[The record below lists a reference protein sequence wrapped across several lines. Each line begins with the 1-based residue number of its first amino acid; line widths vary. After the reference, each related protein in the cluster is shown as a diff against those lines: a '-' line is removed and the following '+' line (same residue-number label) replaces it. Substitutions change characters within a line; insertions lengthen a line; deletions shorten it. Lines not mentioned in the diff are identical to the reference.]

1 MNNIENR
8 IVEMKF
14 DNAQFESA
22 VAKTMETLDRFK
34 EKLNFEGAGKG
45 MDQLGK
51 ATGNYQYTLNDIG
64 QSLDQLNGKFSTM
77 GNIGRRVL
85 ENLTD
90 SAYGFIQ
97 KGIGGMLG
105 GITQGGL
112 SRAMNLE
119 QAKFQMQGI
128 YKDAEKVYDVI
139 YNDILPELMGTPYSL
154 DQAAVVIGQL
164 GASGIKSSEQI
175 HQATRA
181 IAGLAA
187 MSGRGFDEVGR
198 IFSKIA
204 GQGNMMGGELQQLS
218 TYGINAAA
226 NLSEYF
232 TKVAE
237 GSQDASDSVKQHVAD
252 ILEAY
257 EGDLSEASIRDAAS
271 NRMIFYEDM
280 AAAMDTLYGEH
291 AKKSTEMYTGALE
304 DLKAALARIGAEPAA
319 VGLEVLRN
327 AFNALVPAVDAVN
340 AVLKPFTNAGKGI
353 VDSDEGKIF
362 GGQMYG
368 QLAKEV
374 QSLGISFANL
384 FVQMDENGKVMRWTS
399 DSIYRYKQSLSH
411 LARAGKEVSDWQKDY
426 ADYAAEGDGIMNP
439 QMWRIL
445 TNSTQSFVN
454 LLKAFRNVLQ
464 PIAQGMLAAFPKV
477 TLETIGNITEKV
489 RDFTKAL
496 IFSKD
501 NMARIKDISQ
511 AVFTPLGLVLK
522 AIGVGINLVVEV
534 VRNLFNTFKPALTAF
549 LSFAAVIGRLVVDI
563 AEFITKIAE
572 AGFSVGRFA
581 FNISNSIIEL
591 FRFDKFVELIQKGFY
606 KLADILDKIGLRK
619 IKDLVDQMGGLG
631 NALKALGGLI
641 VQTLHLD
648 TAFKW
653 LSTLGA
659 NIKAIIIDV
668 LHLNQI
674 GTAFQNFVDAIKDL
688 ASTDGLLGKLL
699 TNLKNF
705 IDWIAK
711 LVPYETIV
719 TNISN
724 AFGKLGDKVKGLT
737 QGPANKITKFFNK
750 IAKEVKDF
758 IVNLDEGNAFNVIFK
773 DITNNMIPG
782 LKKARNAL
790 RDFKTV
796 LIPLLQSFTQI
807 LPRVFG
813 FEKMGD
819 MVLATAIKVKNA
831 VHWFGSFIGLWTE
844 LSGSKIKSNTEAL
857 SKSLKTVFD
866 EKLINGAKDF
876 GDSIGKITTGIGAKL
891 SDIASGIKTFM
902 EKMDPDMARKAVKTL
917 ALLLLAFHYIKVMRN
932 LAYTLKNMANIT
944 GNIANFVGNL
954 SSGFGIKGITTAIK
968 NAIRLTSLAS
978 ALLIFSA
985 AIMVLSKV
993 SWQQAL
999 SSSFILMMV
1008 LIMYVNI
1015 LQLLDAMEF
1024 NEGQIAKLAIA
1035 MAAIGAGVLMIVKAL
1050 ADVVKTW
1057 ESTDPDTFA
1066 WSMLSIIG
1074 LMLTFAAAAK
1084 LLTGGGSSSKFTSS
1098 AFALVALAKGMEV
1111 MATAV
1116 KAFASITD
1124 VDGMRRGV
1132 TAILGIMA
1140 TFAMY
1145 AAAVQP
1151 GAKVF
1156 SASLGLLAVAGAI
1169 MIIQKVVDA
1178 FGFMDA
1184 DKLKQGGLALDQIL
1198 IGLIGFAVLAG
1209 LAENSIFLA
1218 GAGMLALAT
1227 SILIIYK
1234 AMALIGRLDDN
1245 EFANGSAAIVAILTS
1260 FVLFAKFAK
1269 KDTALS
1275 AASIM
1280 ALAVGIY
1287 AIAGALKML
1296 SGVKFF
1302 SELLPGLIKFIA
1314 IVGVF
1319 VAAVWLLKGA
1329 LKAFDGGNAAAIF
1342 FVAAGLSLLAASLS
1356 LLAAVPLASMVVA
1369 MGGLVLTLMAV
1380 ALVLKI
1386 FSGLSAGMAIVAAA
1400 LMLVG
1405 AAVLFVG
1412 AGMFI
1417 FVLALTTLIPL
1428 LLTLSTINMDSLS
1441 KGLEVIKV
1449 VAQGLA
1455 EAMDILT
1462 ASVFAFG
1469 GSLIVAGLGLIFIGV
1484 GFVAVGAGCT
1494 IAALGVSLFAGS
1506 LALLAVTISNFFG
1519 SQMLT
1524 TIGGFID
1531 SIKEKFSGLFDH
1543 IRQNADAGTTDLK
1556 QKLIEANDAG
1566 DQYKGDEIKDKIT
1579 EPVKSAPT
1587 EIAGQSDSFFSAFAS
1602 LPQAGAE
1609 GYNSTSS
1616 LLSESI
1622 DGMQSDILAQL
1633 EAGNAEQGDLGSQ
1646 GSLDFLTGYASNSSS
1661 ASGYATKM
1669 VNSLVSAE
1677 QKGDHRGAGRKDITQ
1692 FVGGMKSV
1700 DVKGTA
1706 NQVGSD
1712 AVPPDKSDEA
1722 YDVGYNITMGL
1733 ADGIGDTRA
1742 VQAVCNAAADAVRQA
1757 IAKAKAEAAE
1767 SSPSKKTIE
1776 IGWFMSKGLA
1786 IGITKG
1792 VKEVESASKDVVAEG
1807 INAITSAMD
1816 KASSLFD
1823 ANVDY
1828 TPTITPVVDLSN
1840 VAYSAA
1846 GINSMFGHTGITL
1859 DANLSSISSSIE
1871 SANQNDLNLLAAIDV
1886 MSSKIEELESKLMA
1900 IQPDYERISSAVEH
1914 GASRATLGGVSLNGR
1929 ELKRGLKDMGVITR

>member
-128 YKDAEKVYDVI
+128 YKDAQKVYDVI
-139 YNDILPELMGTPYSL
+139 YNDILPELMGTPFSL

-164 GASGIKSSEQI
+164 GASGIQASEDI

-226 NLSEYF
+226 NLSDYF
-232 TKVAE
+232 TRVAE
-237 GSQDASDSVKQHVAD
+237 GSQGASDNIKQHVAD
-252 ILEAY
+252 IIEAY
-257 EGDLSEASIRDAAS
+257 GDLSEGTIRDAAS
-271 NRMIFYEDM
+271 KRMIFYEDV

-319 VGLEVLRN
+319 IGLEVLRN

-340 AVLKPFTNAGKGI
+340 AVLKPFTNAGKDV
-353 VDSDEGKIF
+353 VDTVEGKVF

-368 QLAKEV
+368 KLAKEV

-384 FVQMDENGKVMRWTS
+384 FVRMDENGKVTRWTT
-399 DSIYRYKQSLSH
+399 DSVNKYRESIAKAADTSE
-411 LARAGKEVSDWQKDY
+411 AWQKDY
-426 ADYAAEGDGIMNP
+426 SYYIASGDAIMNP

-454 LLKAFRNVLQ
+454 VMKAFRNVLQ
-464 PIAQGMLAAFPKV
+464 PIAQGMFAAFPKV
-477 TLETIGNITEKV
+477 TLETIANITEKV

-496 IFSKD
+496 IFSED

-522 AIGVGINLVVEV
+522 AIGIGIRLVVEV

-572 AGFSVGRFA
+572 AGFSIGRFA
-581 FNISNSIIEL
+581 FNISDSIIEL

-631 NALKALGGLI
+631 NALKAFGGLI
-641 VQTLHLD
+641 IQTLHLD
-648 TAFKW
+648 TAFQW
-653 LSTLGA
+653 LSVLGA
-659 NIKAIIIDV
+659 NLKAIVIDV
-668 LHLNQI
+668 LHLNQV
-674 GTAFQNFVDAIKDL
+674 GSAFQNFVNAVKDL

-711 LVPYETIV
+711 LVPYEKIV
-719 TNISN
+719 TSISN
-724 AFGKLGDKVKGLT
+724 AFERLGEKVKGIT
-737 QGPANKITKFFNK
+737 QGPANKISTFFNK
-750 IAKEVKDF
+750 IASEIADF
-758 IVNLDEGNAFNVIFK
+758 IKNLDEGNAFQVLAKSMIKPYAKFKTMMTNLQKILIPFIKNLVSYIPQLFGFINFGEMMVTIGNKIKIAVKEFAKFIGILGDLTKTQSDKKINQLRKTLTTFFGTTLADNIIKMNKALSNAGSGFAEKLVVLGKSVGEALQHMDAEMIKKFISTIVLLAMAWKSMGVLRGTKSALDGYAAAFRGLGKLFNSFNSAFGFK
-773 DITNNMIPG
+773 DIN
-782 LKKARNAL
+782 
-790 RDFKTV
+790 
-796 LIPLLQSFTQI
+796 
-807 LPRVFG
+807 
-813 FEKMGD
+813 
-819 MVLATAIKVKNA
+819 
-831 VHWFGSFIGLWTE
+831 
-844 LSGSKIKSNTEAL
+844 
-857 SKSLKTVFD
+857 
-866 EKLINGAKDF
+866 
-876 GDSIGKITTGIGAKL
+876 
-891 SDIASGIKTFM
+891 
-902 EKMDPDMARKAVKTL
+902 
-917 ALLLLAFHYIKVMRN
+917 
-932 LAYTLKNMANIT
+932 
-944 GNIANFVGNL
+944 
-954 SSGFGIKGITTAIK
+954 
-968 NAIRLTSLAS
+968 
-978 ALLIFSA
+978 
-985 AIMVLSKV
+985 
-993 SWQQAL
+993 
-999 SSSFILMMV
+999 
-1008 LIMYVNI
+1008 
-1015 LQLLDAMEF
+1015 
-1024 NEGQIAKLAIA
+1024 LAIA
-1035 MAAIGAGVLMIVKAL
+1035 KSIRLISLGAALMLFAGSVYILSKMDWKQVLLGTVTMLATLLVFYRIMRAIDLMGKTVKGATGVQSMAIYMAAIGAGI
-1050 ADVVKTW
+1050 
-1057 ESTDPDTFA
+1057 
-1066 WSMLSIIG
+1066 
-1074 LMLTFAAAAK
+1074 
-1084 LLTGGGSSSKFTSS
+1084 LL
-1098 AFALVALAKGMEV
+1098 

-1116 KAFASITD
+1116 KQISDVWDRNDPGKLISAVISVIAIMIAF
-1124 VDGMRRGV
+1124 MGV
-1132 TAILGIMA
+1132 
-1140 TFAMY
+1140 
-1145 AAAVQP
+1145 
-1151 GAKVF
+1151 AKVLGGIDGKA
-1156 SASLGLLAVAGAI
+1156 ASLGKASFALIGISQGLKVMAEAFEMFGKLDEAAFTRGLEAAIAILLMFSLFAVSVRAGANVFGAAVG
-1169 MIIQKVVDA
+1169 MIAIAGAMMLMYKAMSSFAEIKPAKMEQA
-1178 FGFMDA
+1178 
-1184 DKLKQGGLALDQIL
+1184 GLAMGQIL
-1198 IGLIGFAVLAG
+1198 IALMGFALVAG
-1209 LAENSIFLA
+1209 LAQKSILA
-1218 GAGMLALAT
+1218 ASIGMLAIGA
-1227 SILIIYK
+1227 SILVIAK
-1234 AMALIGRLDDN
+1234 AMEFVGGLDQGVF
-1245 EFANGSAAIVAILTS
+1245 ERGSAAIVAILAA
-1260 FVLFAKFAK
+1260 FVLFARFAGGVK
-1269 KDTALS
+1269 TAGS
-1275 AASIM
+1275 ALGILM
-1280 ALAVGIY
+1280 LAAGVRLLT
-1287 AIAGALKML
+1287 GALNEL
-1296 SGVKFF
+1296 S
-1302 SELLPGLIKFIA
+1302 EIKFGGILVALRNMILIA
-1314 IVGVF
+1314 AGV
-1319 VAAVWLLKGA
+1319 AVSLALLKGSIESLDSEDAINLGLVGGGLFLLAKAVGTLAAIPIAA
-1329 LKAFDGGNAAAIF
+1329 LAISIIGLAAAIF
-1342 FVAAGLSLLAASLS
+1342 AIGLAMNVFTAVAPGMLLVAGAFALMGVAA
-1356 LLAAVPLASMVVA
+1356 
-1369 MGGLVLTLMAV
+1369 
-1380 ALVLKI
+1380 
-1386 FSGLSAGMAIVAAA
+1386 
-1400 LMLVG
+1400 
-1405 AAVLFVG
+1405 LFVG
-1412 AGMFI
+1412 AGLLFLT
-1417 FVLALTTLIPL
+1417 LALTSLIPL
-1428 LLTLSTINMDSLS
+1428 LLTISMVDKDTLA
-1441 KGLEVIKV
+1441 KGLDVLRI

-1455 EAMDILT
+1455 GAIDILT
-1462 ASVFAFG
+1462 ASIFAFG
-1469 GSLIVAGLGLIFIGV
+1469 GSLLVAGLGLIAMGIG
-1484 GFVAVGAGCT
+1484 FAAVGAGCT

-1506 LALLAVTISNFFG
+1506 LALLAVTIAHFFG
-1519 SQMLT
+1519 GEFLT
-1524 TIGGFID
+1524 IIGGFID
-1531 SIKEKFSGLFDH
+1531 SIKEKFTGLFDH

-1587 EIAGQSDSFFSAFAS
+1587 EIAGQSGSFFSAFAS

-1609 GYNSTSS
+1609 GYNSTSP

-1622 DGMQSDILAQL
+1622 DGMQSDLLAQL
-1633 EAGNAEQGDLGSQ
+1633 EAGNAAQGDLGSQ

-1661 ASGYATKM
+1661 ASGYANKM

-1742 VQAVCNAAADAVRQA
+1742 VQAVCNAAADAVKQA
-1757 IAKAKAEAAE
+1757 IAEAKAEAAE
-1767 SSPSKKTIE
+1767 SSPSKKTME

-1792 VKEVESASKDVVAEG
+1792 VKEVEYASKDVVAEG

-1859 DANLSSISSSIE
+1859 DANLNAISSSIE

-1886 MSSKIEELESKLMA
+1886 MSSKIEELESRLMA
-1900 IQPDYERISSAVEH
+1900 VQPDYGRISAAVEH

-1929 ELKRGLKDMGVITR
+1929 ELKRGLKDMGVVTR